1 MVCKLD
7 SALPLTGLTLPL
19 VRGISMRIAFVRI
32 AAFVLVGTAGLTPAV
47 AQITNP
53 IQAAKDAY
61 NKAKQQQPQQRQ
73 GKREQPQP
81 GVSQTSAQP
90 SNSPGAA
97 DAPAADPAPTSAV
110 DCCSPEA
117 LKKIAASVGFVDIV
131 GIKLGM
137 TPEQAVAAVKAYNP
151 NLKIENLTARLEHPS
166 GTPGNFVRVPYTINA
181 YTANTRQ
188 DLGPV
193 EWIAMQFTLP
203 PGPPLLAKVQR
214 YTGFVASQPVMASN
228 LVESLRKKYGQAN
241 SEGNMWVYDSNGK
254 LLTRV
259 GNPQE
264 TCAHDG
270 MATGVAGGG
279 SGPHPPPG
287 ETGVGVNLSNTSNS
301 QAYALPE
308 AGSDCVPLVWVVA
321 RGLSED
327 VAPNSQQSSLTV
339 TMESGALMN
348 MSLKATHAWLQ
359 AEADAKIKQED
370 DAAAGRSAPKL

>member
-1 MVCKLD
+1 
-7 SALPLTGLTLPL
+7 
-19 VRGISMRIAFVRI
+19 MRLLKD
-32 AAFVLVGTAGLTPAV
+32 VLVVLVVAGLAGVVVPQAHA
-47 AQITNP
+47 AQLQNP

-61 NKAKQQQPQQRQ
+61 NKAKQQQQQQQQNKPPQQPAPPGQ
-73 GKREQPQP
+73 ATQPANAP
-81 GVSQTSAQP
+81 VQP
-90 SNSPGAA
+90 SAAAPGSPGENA
-97 DAPAADPAPTSAV
+97 
-110 DCCSPEA
+110 DCCTPEA
-117 LKKIAASVGFVDIV
+117 MKKIAASIGFVDIV

-137 TPEQAVAAVKAYNP
+137 TPAQAVAAVKAYNP
-151 NLKIENLTARLEHPS
+151 NLKIETLTSRLEHPS
-166 GTPGNFVRVPYTINA
+166 GTPGNFVRVPHIIDA

-228 LVESLRKKYGQAN
+228 LVQSLRKKYGQDN
-241 SEGNMWVYDSNGK
+241 YGGDMWVYDSNGK

-270 MATGVAGGG
+270 MATGVPGGG

-301 QAYALPE
+301 QLYALSE
-308 AGSDCVPLVWVVA
+308 AGPDCVPLVWVVA
-321 RGLSED
+321 SSNVGED

-359 AEADAKIKQED
+359 AEADAKIKQEN

>member
-1 MVCKLD
+1 MAI
-7 SALPLTGLTLPL
+7 SARTLKKFLVAVVLAASTTVPGATG
-19 VRGISMRIAFVRI
+19 
-32 AAFVLVGTAGLTPAV
+32 
-47 AQITNP
+47 QIQNP

-61 NKAKQQQPQQRQ
+61 KRAKQQQQSQKPQQSATP
-73 GKREQPQP
+73 GQPTQ
-81 GVSQTSAQP
+81 SANAPVQ
-90 SNSPGAA
+90 SGATA
-97 DAPAADPAPTSAV
+97 AGSPAANG

-117 LKKIAASVGFVDIV
+117 LKKTAASVGFVDIV

-137 TPEQAVAAVKAYNP
+137 TPEQAVAALRAYNP
-151 NLKIENLTARLEHPS
+151 NLRIEKLTARLEHPS
-166 GTPGNFVRVPYTINA
+166 GTPGSFVRVPYTLNA

-203 PGPPLLAKVQR
+203 PSPPLLAKVQR
-214 YTGFVASQPVMASN
+214 YTGFVANEPVMASN
-228 LVESLRKKYGQAN
+228 LLESLRKKYGQAN

-259 GNPQE
+259 GNPQQ

-270 MATGVAGGG
+270 MAAGVAGGG

-301 QAYALPE
+301 DAYALSE
-308 AGSDCVPLVWVVA
+308 AGPACVPLVWVVA
-321 RGLSED
+321 RGLTED
-327 VAPNSQQSSLTV
+327 VAPNTPESSLTV

-359 AEADAKIKQED
+359 AEADAKIKQEN
-370 DAAAGRSAPKL
+370 DAAARRSAPKL